1 MDQKSDLDRLREWL
15 GTYPGYDLAANMLV
29 DYLDSIPGSKSL
41 RPGGLVEISRN
52 EDILG
57 NVTVSNQYNFGL
69 YIAVEKIPG
78 DGAGAAYNADWV
90 LDFQRWVQSQ
100 SVAHLAPTFGN
111 VEQKQERI
119 KAQNG
124 ELYDT
129 DQDGVG
135 LYIVALSA
143 EFKEK
148 YEVI

>member
-15 GTYPGYDLAANMLV
+15 GTYPEYDLAANMLV

-69 YIAVEKIPG
+69 YIAVAKSPG

-90 LDFQRWVQSQ
+90 LDFQRWVQQQ
-100 SVAHLAPTFGN
+100 SITHRAPLAISINNRSASRHRTAN
-111 VEQKQERI
+111 CTTLTRM
-119 KAQNG
+119 
-124 ELYDT
+124 ELGST
-129 DQDGVG
+129 SW
-135 LYIVALSA
+135 L
-143 EFKEK
+143 
-148 YEVI
+148 